1 MTRNGGCRCGA
12 IRYTLSA
19 EPLATRLCWCR
30 DCQYWALGNAAVNI
44 MVPRASVVVTGA
56 PEHWESVAESGNRMR
71 RSFCGD
77 CGTHLFSESSG
88 NLQNMVV
95 RVGTLDDASWVR
107 PTAVIWTDSAPPW
120 AHIDPALQAF
130 PRQPT

>member
-1 MTRNGGCRCGA
+1 MIRTGGCRCGA

-44 MVPRASVVVTGA
+44 MVPRAAVAVQGA
-56 PEHWESVAESGNRMR
+56 PRRWESLADSGNRMA

-77 CGTHLFSESSG
+77 CGTQLFSESSG
-88 NLQNMVV
+88 NPQNRVI
-95 RVGTLDDASWVR
+95 RVGTLDDATGIR
-107 PTAVIWTDSAPPW
+107 PTAVIWTASAPGW

-130 PRQPT
+130 PGQPG

>member
-1 MTRNGGCRCGA
+1 MARNGGCRCGA
-12 IRYTLSA
+12 VRYTLVA

-44 MVPRASVVVTGA
+44 MVPRAAVTVTGE
-56 PEHWESVAESGNRMR
+56 PRHWDSVADSGNRMR

-88 NLQNMVV
+88 NLQNMVI
-95 RVGTLDDASWVR
+95 RVGTLDDGGDIHPSV
-107 PTAVIWTDSAPPW
+107 VIWTDSAPAW
-120 AHIDPALQAF
+120 AHIDPSLQAF
-130 PRQPT
+130 PRQPG